1 MARVDNLELVD
12 NIVDN
17 PTQTVTIQPSILYFG
32 TPVALIT
39 TLNEDG
45 TANISAMSSAWAL
58 GDRVILGLGADGQC
72 ARNLVRER
80 ECVINLPDGSLWRH
94 VERIAPT
101 TGREDMPEYK
111 GEMGYRFEADK
122 FALGGFSRITSE
134 VVKPPRIA
142 ECPLQLE
149 ARVLE
154 THQPTVLD
162 GADPGFM
169 ILETQVLQVHAHAN
183 IVIPE
188 TNHVD
193 TSRWNPL
200 LYVFRHYFSN
210 ASDLGQNFR
219 SER

>member
-1 MARVDNLELVD
+1 VD

-17 PTQTVTIQPSILYFG
+17 APETVTIQPSILYFG

-39 TLNEDG
+39 TLNADS

-72 ARNLVRER
+72 ARNLGRTP
-80 ECVINLPDGSLWRH
+80 ECVINLPDGSLWRQ

-101 TGREDMPEYK
+101 TGREDVPESK
-111 GEMGYRFEADK
+111 RTMGYRFEADK
-122 FALGGFSRITSE
+122 FALGGFSSIQSE
-134 VVKPPRIA
+134 IVKPPRIA

-149 ARVLE
+149 AHVLE
-154 THQPTVLD
+154 VHQPAVLD
-162 GADPGFM
+162 GTDPGFV
-169 ILETQVLQVHAHAN
+169 IVETQVLRVHAHAN

-200 LYVFRHYFSN
+200 LYVFRHYFSD
-210 ASDLGQNFR
+210 ARDLGQNFR
-219 SER
+219 SEA